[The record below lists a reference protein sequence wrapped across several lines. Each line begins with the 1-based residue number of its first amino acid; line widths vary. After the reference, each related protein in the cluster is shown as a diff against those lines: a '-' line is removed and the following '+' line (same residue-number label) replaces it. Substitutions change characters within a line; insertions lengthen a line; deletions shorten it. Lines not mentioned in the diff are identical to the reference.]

1 MNYERIY
8 NENEN
13 EYNHDDHDHGVKR
26 ENNDNYNDDNDN
38 TNDNRIEMN
47 NVDSWRLKTLYTDTK
62 YVCAAKT
69 DEVLTCDKLFVQQN
83 RPQMHP
89 SCLPV
94 ILKDNSRPYTYY
106 TMKSY
111 GHAQEH
117 NYYVNFDD
125 HVNGSA
131 AAMPCHIYNNYSN
144 GSNNTNASETMFENE
159 YGTKESVDDS
169 GCAKTYLCSLLG
181 CFVCCL
187 FQMKP
192 V

>member
-1 MNYERIY
+1 MSYERIY
-8 NENEN
+8 NKNEDN
-13 EYNHDDHDHGVKR
+13 RDHDHGV
-26 ENNDNYNDDNDN
+26 EDATND
-38 TNDNRIEMN
+38 TNDNNIEMN
-47 NVDSWRLKTLYTDTK
+47 NVDNWRLKTLYVDTK
-62 YVCAAKT
+62 YVYAAKT
-69 DEVLTCDKLFVQQN
+69 DEVLTCDKLFAQQY
-83 RPQMHP
+83 RPQTHP

-94 ILKDNSRPYTYY
+94 ILKDSSRPYTYY

-111 GHAQEH
+111 GDAQDH

-125 HVNGSA
+125 HVNGPA
-131 AAMPCHIYNNYSN
+131 AAMPCNHYNNYSN
-144 GSNNTNASETMFENE
+144 GSNNTNVSETMFENE
-159 YGTKESVDDS
+159 YGTKLSVDDS

>member
-1 MNYERIY
+1 MSYERIY
-8 NENEN
+8 NKNQD
-13 EYNHDDHDHGVKR
+13 NHNHVHGV
-26 ENNDNYNDDNDN
+26 EDAIHDIHD
-38 TNDNRIEMN
+38 TEMN
-47 NVDSWRLKTLYTDTK
+47 SVENWRFKTLYVDTQ

-69 DEVLTCDKLFVQQN
+69 DEVLTSDQLFAQHNRQQT
-83 RPQMHP
+83 HP

-94 ILKDNSRPYTYY
+94 ILKDSSRPYTYY
-106 TMKSY
+106 TLKSY
-111 GHAQEH
+111 GDAQDH

-131 AAMPCHIYNNYSN
+131 AATPGHHYNNNCNS
-144 GSNNTNASETMFENE
+144 GSSNNANASEAETMFENE
-159 YGTKESVDDS
+159 YGPKMSVDDS
-169 GCAKTYLCSLLG
+169 TCAKTYLCSLLG

>member
-1 MNYERIY
+1 MSYERIY

-13 EYNHDDHDHGVKR
+13 VYK
-26 ENNDNYNDDNDN
+26 NDRVVEDT
-38 TNDNRIEMN
+38 TNDNNNIEMN
-47 NVDSWRLKTLYTDTK
+47 SVDNWRLKTLYVDTQ

-69 DEVLTCDKLFVQQN
+69 DEVLTSDQLFAQHN
-83 RPQMHP
+83 RKQTHP

-94 ILKDNSRPYTYY
+94 ILKDSSRPYTYY
-106 TMKSY
+106 TTKSY
-111 GHAQEH
+111 GDAQDN

-125 HVNGSA
+125 HVSGA
-131 AAMPCHIYNNYSN
+131 AAMPSHHYNNYSN
-144 GSNNTNASETMFENE
+144 GSSCSNNTNVSETMFENE
-159 YGTKESVDDS
+159 YGTKMSVDDS

-181 CFVCCL
+181 CFICCL